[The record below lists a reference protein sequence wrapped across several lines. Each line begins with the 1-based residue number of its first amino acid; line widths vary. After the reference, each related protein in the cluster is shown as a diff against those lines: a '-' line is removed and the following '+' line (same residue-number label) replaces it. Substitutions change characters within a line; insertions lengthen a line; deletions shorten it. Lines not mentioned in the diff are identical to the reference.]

1 MRDGVN
7 KVEVSMSIFHDS
19 PYARRDGLPGADC
32 PILHSLELYWQSL
45 RHAQHIPARNDVAPH
60 MIDAALPHAFI
71 LQRVAPGVARMRVA
85 GQRIHDLLCMDA
97 RGMPVSVLFAP
108 DSRESLRD
116 LVETAFTQPAIV
128 AASLLSASQ
137 MFRPALP
144 ATILMLPM
152 RDERGEISRVLGAL
166 VCDPAT
172 GNRPR
177 RFDLAPDRMVRIQS
191 LAITLASSQP
201 APAPLP
207 DPALTQTQRPDAERP
222 ALRLVVDNG

>member
-1 MRDGVN
+1 
-7 KVEVSMSIFHDS
+7 MSIFHDS
-19 PYARRDGLPGADC
+19 SDARRHGLPGADC
-32 PILHSLELYWQSL
+32 PILQSLELYWQSL
-45 RHAQHIPARNDVAPH
+45 RHSRHIPARNEIAPH

-85 GQRIHDLLCMDA
+85 GQRIHDLLRMDA

-108 DSRESLRD
+108 DSRDRMRD

-128 AASLLSASQ
+128 AASLLSAGQ
-137 MFRPALP
+137 IFRPALP
-144 ATILMLPM
+144 ATIMMLPM
-152 RDERGEISRVLGAL
+152 RDERGEVSRVLGAL
-166 VCDPAT
+166 VCDASPA
-172 GNRPR
+172 NRAR
-177 RFDLAPDRMVRIQS
+177 RFDLVPDRTVRIDS

-207 DPALTQTQRPDAERP
+207 EPIAPQPQRPDMQRP